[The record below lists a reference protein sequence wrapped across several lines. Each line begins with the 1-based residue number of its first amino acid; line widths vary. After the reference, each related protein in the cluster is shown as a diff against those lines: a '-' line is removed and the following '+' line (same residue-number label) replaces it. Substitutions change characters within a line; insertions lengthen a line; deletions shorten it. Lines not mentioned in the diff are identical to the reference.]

1 MSGPQNQAYQMSVKV
16 VPSYLA
22 DQSEP
27 NEGKFVF
34 SYRVHI
40 QNTGTVA
47 AQLISRHWIITD
59 ANNEMVEVKG
69 LGVVGEQPLLE
80 PGAYFE
86 YVSGTLLKTTN
97 VTMHGYYFFTAVDGT
112 QFSVDIPM
120 FNLSVPG
127 TLH

>member
-1 MSGPQNQAYQMSVKV
+1 MTDTIK
-16 VPSYLA
+16 PSYQITVSVAVTYLA
-22 DQSEP
+22 EQSEP
-27 NEGKFVF
+27 AENQYVF

-40 QNTGTVA
+40 QNTGSVA
-47 AQLISRHWIITD
+47 AQLISRHWIIHD
-59 ANNEMVEVKG
+59 ANNETTQVKG

-86 YVSGTLLKTTN
+86 YVSGTMLKTQN
-97 VTMHGYYFFTAVDGT
+97 GTMVGQYFFTAIDGH

>member
-1 MSGPQNQAYQMSVKV
+1 
-16 VPSYLA
+16 
-22 DQSEP
+22 
-27 NEGKFVF
+27 
-34 SYRVHI
+34 
-40 QNTGTVA
+40 
-47 AQLISRHWIITD
+47 
-59 ANNEMVEVKG
+59 MVEVKG

-97 VTMHGYYFFTAVDGT
+97 GTMHGYYFFTAVDGT

>member
-1 MSGPQNQAYQMSVKV
+1 VNEQTTYQISVKV
-16 VPSYLA
+16 IANYLA

-27 NEGKFVF
+27 VEQKYVF
-34 SYRVHI
+34 SYRVRI
-40 QNTGTVA
+40 ENVGTVA
-47 AQLISRHWIITD
+47 AQLISRHWVIND
-59 ANNEMVEVKG
+59 ANNELTEVKG
-69 LGVVGEQPLLE
+69 LGVVGEQPLID

-86 YVSGTLLKTTN
+86 YVSGTVLKTMN
-97 VTMHGYYFFTAVDGT
+97 GTMHGFYFFTAVDGT

>member
-1 MSGPQNQAYQMSVKV
+1 MNEQTTYQISVKV
-16 VPSYLA
+16 IANYLA

-27 NEGKFVF
+27 VEQKYVF
-34 SYRVHI
+34 SYRVRI
-40 QNTGTVA
+40 ENVGTVA
-47 AQLISRHWIITD
+47 AQLISRHWVIND
-59 ANNEMVEVKG
+59 ANNELTEVKG
-69 LGVVGEQPLLE
+69 LGVVGEQPLID

-86 YVSGTLLKTTN
+86 YVSGTVLKTMN
-97 VTMHGYYFFTAVDGT
+97 GTMHGFYFFTAVDGT